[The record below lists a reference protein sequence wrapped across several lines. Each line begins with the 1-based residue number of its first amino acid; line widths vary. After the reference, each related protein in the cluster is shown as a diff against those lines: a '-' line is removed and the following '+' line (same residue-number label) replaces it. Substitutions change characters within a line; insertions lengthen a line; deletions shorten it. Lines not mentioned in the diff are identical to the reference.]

1 MRVCVGYAGDAILRV
16 QWGTVDLTSQKKR
29 GKLKIGEAMAPMG
42 TQKSHWAWHQWERRE
57 IDIDLLNKINDAQPG
72 DFI

>member
-1 MRVCVGYAGDAILRV
+1 
-16 QWGTVDLTSQKKR
+16 
-29 GKLKIGEAMAPMG
+29 MG